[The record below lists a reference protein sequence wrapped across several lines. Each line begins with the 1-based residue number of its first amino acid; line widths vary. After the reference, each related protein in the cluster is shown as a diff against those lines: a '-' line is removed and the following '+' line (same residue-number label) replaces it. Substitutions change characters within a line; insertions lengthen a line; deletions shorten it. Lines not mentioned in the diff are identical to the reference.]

1 MSVYRQDGRCQKVVL
16 VVRSCTGKNVIKIM
30 KLYYPLYCFN
40 VRKEY
45 KIKTKSNNKINHK
58 ELKAI
63 TWRLC
68 DVECSLYDNVLQ
80 DNQILFI

>member
-1 MSVYRQDGRCQKVVL
+1 
-16 VVRSCTGKNVIKIM
+16 M
-30 KLYYPLYCFN
+30 KFYYPLYCFN

-63 TWRLC
+63 A
-68 DVECSLYDNVLQ
+68 
-80 DNQILFI
+80 